1 MPDQANRRLPGGTE
15 PSAEHAC
22 SYLDNRRHGRSAL
35 IRLLIGHPP
44 KNRTRPVRQ
53 FERSIVQ
60 WGHLFALLPKLRD
73 TIVGRYK
80 RQAKAA
86 QCWTAGRTGTVGL
99 HRRDS
104 VELHKDAQNARPSG
118 VVCGIRDPSTVL

>member
-22 SYLDNRRHGRSAL
+22 SYLDNRRHGHSAL

-60 WGHLFALLPKLRD
+60 WGHLFALLPKLCD
-73 TIVGRYK
+73 TIVGAL
-80 RQAKAA
+80 QTAGESGAVLDCWTDGH
-86 QCWTAGRTGTVGL
+86 CWTA
-99 HRRDS
+99 
-104 VELHKDAQNARPSG
+104 PSRQ
-118 VVCGIRDPSTVL
+118 C